1 MDTTLSE
8 VLVFKLFRTE
18 TATGTVTTPPIVITL
33 DIIKHGCPHY
43 FPADKV
49 LSVDTFHLQRMEE
62 AFRTG
67 IVVTTTSGAHTP
79 PQIMAFQQALV
90 IR

>member
-1 MDTTLSE
+1 MDTALSE

-18 TATGTVTTPPIVITL
+18 TATGTVTAPAIVIAL
-33 DIIKHGCPHY
+33 DIIKHHRPHD
-43 FPADKV
+43 FPADKAFT
-49 LSVDTFHLQRMEE
+49 VDTFHLQRMEE

-67 IVVTTTSGAHTP
+67 IIVTATLCTHAAVQVMP
-79 PQIMAFQQALV
+79 LQERLI

>member
-1 MDTTLSE
+1 MGTTLSE

-33 DIIKHGCPHY
+33 TIIKHCCPHY

-49 LSVDTFHLQRMEE
+49 LSVDTFYPQRMEE

-67 IVVTTTSGAHTP
+67 IVVTTTSGAHTS
-79 PQIMAFQQALV
+79 PQIMAFQ
-90 IR
+90 

>member
-18 TATGTVTTPPIVITL
+18 TATGTVTTPPVVIAL
-33 DIIKHGCPHY
+33 DIIKHCCPHY
-43 FPADKV
+43 FPAGKV
-49 LSVDTFHLQRMEE
+49 LSVDTFHLQRVEE

-67 IVVTTTSGAHTP
+67 IVVTIASGAHTAL
-79 PQIMAFQQALV
+79 QIMAFH
-90 IR
+90 

>member
-33 DIIKHGCPHY
+33 DIIKHCCPHY

-49 LSVDTFHLQRMEE
+49 LYVDTFHLQRMEE

-79 PQIMAFQQALV
+79 RRLWRFSKLW
-90 IR
+90 

>member
-1 MDTTLSE
+1 MGTTLSE
-8 VLVFKLFRTE
+8 ALVFKLFRTE

-33 DIIKHGCPHY
+33 TIIKHCPHY

-49 LSVDTFHLQRMEE
+49 LSVDTFPPQRMEE

-67 IVVTTTSGAHTP
+67 IVVTTTSGAHTS
-79 PQIMAFQQALV
+79 PQIMAFQ
-90 IR
+90 